1 MRICRTIWAVVGL
14 ALLSG
19 RCAVPQ
25 ASQPELEKHL
35 RDAQRYLDD
44 QKYPE
49 AARELLAA
57 ISINP
62 RIRGEF
68 YQLGFALFQA
78 NRFAEAE
85 QAFNK
90 ELQFQPPD
98 AYSLYYLGR
107 IRLEAG
113 QRGQA
118 IAFFEQSLEAGEV
131 LDVRQRLAS
140 GYLALNL
147 VDEAIQ
153 FLEASVRVRP
163 EDGGLHYLLGRG
175 YQRKG
180 KAGPARAEMDAAT
193 RWKNKTRASMESL
206 TRLRSALAKHN
217 EADAIAVTSEL
228 GDSQDPDVL
237 LAAAITLG
245 QAGLHQEALPFLEK
259 TVRLRTD
266 LPEAHYDL
274 GRAYLA
280 LKDTQR
286 AQPELQ
292 RAAELK
298 PGFYE
303 AEVLLGTLLADAGD
317 SEQAIKHMRAAVQAR
332 SDSPR
337 LLMLL
342 GLQYFQQRYYAD
354 AIEVLTKAMKLDPA
368 NPEPRFLLI
377 QAHYRNLEYEPALHL
392 AQETLRLFPENALAH
407 YHVGAQ
413 LNNLGRLEEAQQ
425 QLETA
430 LGKDPSLLE
439 ARVMLGDVLFKL
451 GKPQESIA
459 KYQQALSADA
469 KLMDAHAGIGKAL
482 IQLKQYGEAAAAM
495 ERAVQIDDKLASV
508 HLYLSQAYRG
518 LGRVDEAR
526 NEVEIFNR
534 LNAERA
540 KARDKDVER
549 KYVE

>member
-1 MRICRTIWAVVGL
+1 MRICRTIRAVAGL
-14 ALLSG
+14 GLVFG
-19 RCAVPQ
+19 RCAIAQ
-25 ASQPELEKHL
+25 ASSTELEKHL
-35 RDAQRYLDD
+35 REAQRYVDD

-49 AARELLAA
+49 AVRELRAA
-57 ISINP
+57 ISIDP
-62 RIRGEF
+62 RIRGAF
-68 YQLGFALFQA
+68 YQLGFALFQGH
-78 NRFAEAE
+78 RFPEAE

-118 IAFFEQSLEAGEV
+118 IAFFEKSLEAGEV

-140 GYLALNL
+140 GYLASGRL
-147 VDEAIQ
+147 DKAIQ

-180 KAGPARAEMDAAT
+180 NAAAASAEMDAAT

-206 TRLRSALAKHN
+206 MRLRSALAKD
-217 EADAIAVTSEL
+217 DAAAAVAVTREL
-228 GDSQDPDVL
+228 RDSQDPDVL

-245 QAGLHQEALPFLEK
+245 QAGLHQEALPFLEQ
-259 TVRLRTD
+259 TLHLRPD

-280 LKDTQR
+280 LKDTQK

-303 AEVLLGTLLADAGD
+303 AEAMLGTSLADAGD
-317 SEQAIKHMRAAVQAR
+317 SEQAIKHLRAAVQAR

-342 GLQYFQQRYYAD
+342 GLEYFQARYYAD

-392 AQETLRLFPENALAH
+392 AEETLRLFPDIALAH

-413 LNNLGRLEEAQQ
+413 LNNLGRVAEARQ
-425 QLETA
+425 QLEAA

-459 KYQQALSADA
+459 EYRQALSADA
-469 KLMDAHAGIGKAL
+469 KLMDAHAGIGRAL
-482 IQLKQYGEAAAAM
+482 IQLKQYEDAAAAM

-518 LGRVDEAR
+518 LGRADQAKK
-526 NEVEIFNR
+526 EVEIFNR

-540 KARDKDVER
+540 KARDNDVER